1 MLYIRN
7 IVVLFMPIFRTVK
20 AIPSGGSKRITL
32 PAAWTKQHGVK
43 TGDDLQ
49 LLDHGV
55 LIVFP
60 PKLNSK
66 LDIDALMRDIRATLF
81 NFVKK

>member
-7 IVVLFMPIFRTVK
+7 IVVLFMPMFRTVK

-32 PAAWTKQHGVK
+32 PAAWTKQHNVK
-43 TGDDLQ
+43 AGDDLQ

-60 PKLNSK
+60 PKINGN
-66 LDIDALMRDIRATLF
+66 LDVDSLTRDIRATLF
-81 NFVKK
+81 NFIKK

>member
-1 MLYIRN
+1 
-7 IVVLFMPIFRTVK
+7 MPMFRTVK

-32 PAAWTKQHGVK
+32 PAAWTKQHNVSA
-43 TGDDLQ
+43 GDDLQ

-60 PKLNSK
+60 PKINGN
-66 LDIDALMRDIRATLF
+66 LDVDGLTRDIRATLF
-81 NFVKK
+81 NFIKK

>member
-1 MLYIRN
+1 
-7 IVVLFMPIFRTVK
+7 MPIFRTVK

-32 PAAWTKQHGVK
+32 PATWTKQHGVK
-43 TGDDLQ
+43 AGDDLQ

-60 PKLNSK
+60 PKINSNLN
-66 LDIDALMRDIRATLF
+66 LDDLTRDIRATLF
-81 NFVKK
+81 NFIKK